1 MPIAA
6 DSVAHLFSSCVFF
19 KMDEDA
25 GDTLNHSFFHLH
37 ATGFPSM
44 AGSGDPAA
52 GGDPEPVKG
61 KGEVGLT
68 SHIFFL

>member
-1 MPIAA
+1 
-6 DSVAHLFSSCVFF
+6 
-19 KMDEDA
+19 
-25 GDTLNHSFFHLH
+25 
-37 ATGFPSM
+37 M